1 MQITFQ
7 LEISKNISQI
17 WKKCMGLIRPIVG
30 AVLAINPN
38 YLENNV
44 KNINKVVFVS

>member
-7 LEISKNISQI
+7 LEFSKNISQI
-17 WKKCMGLIRPIVG
+17 WKKCMGLIRPIV
-30 AVLAINPN
+30 AINPN

-44 KNINKVVFVS
+44 KNHK